1 MEHFV
6 CADGNQ
12 RLDGAARAGPKL
24 LHQGGAVLRSDAAL
38 FCAASRQLFLAGV
51 FLPVWLAAVRAD
63 LADFADCAGLADG
76 PRLLVGAACGG
87 DFADSL
93 SGVAAVCSLPE
104 RRGLGA
110 QLGKKEDR
118 LPLTD
123 GRIIVFVKIILRGT

>member
-1 MEHFV
+1 MGYQLYEAPPLELMAV
-6 CADGNQ
+6 
-12 RLDGAARAGPKL
+12 RALIQGDF
-24 LHQGGAVLRSDAAL
+24 HQGGAVVRETAACVNCFWPVFCLR
-38 FCAASRQLFLAGV
+38 FG
-51 FLPVWLAAVRAD
+51 
-63 LADFADCAGLADG
+63 CAGLADG
-76 PRLLVGAACGG
+76 PRLLAGAACGG